1 MLAVGNTGTVVLA
14 VGNTG
19 TVALAVGET
28 VEMPI
33 RTINYLCF
41 HLSNLTI

>member
-33 RTINYLCF
+33 RTINIF
-41 HLSNLTI
+41 ASI